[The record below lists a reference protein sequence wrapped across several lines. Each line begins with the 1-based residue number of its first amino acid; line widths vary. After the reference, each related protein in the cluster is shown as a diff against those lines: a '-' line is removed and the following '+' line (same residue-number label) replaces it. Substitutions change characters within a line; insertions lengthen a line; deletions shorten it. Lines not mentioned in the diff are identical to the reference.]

1 MSRSDDGVPV
11 LTPVADV
18 LERVVFAPWYRWF
31 VRGLL
36 VAAGLVGLVHLVRA
50 TTDSLTLSGGGT
62 ELLSLLTSV
71 VVALFV
77 LAGALQLLLVAR
89 GVRRR
94 EETVAESAAGVEQSA
109 EEVRSAAEELEETVE
124 QSVEAAGAPEETAE
138 ELTDR
143 AKHVEEQADE
153 VKEAVEG
160 VKEDLQGPD
169 ETDEED

>member
-1 MSRSDDGVPV
+1 MSQSDDGVPV
-11 LTPVADV
+11 LTPAADA

-36 VAAGLVGLVHLVRA
+36 VAAALVALVHLVRA
-50 TTDSLTLSGGGT
+50 TTDALSLSASNTQ
-62 ELLSLLTSV
+62 LLSQLTSV
-71 VVALFV
+71 VVTLFV

-109 EEVRSAAEELEETVE
+109 EQVRTAAEELEETVE
-124 QSVEAAGAPEETAE
+124 QSVEETGAPEETAE
-138 ELTDR
+138 EITGR

-153 VKEAVEG
+153 AKETVEG
-160 VKEDLQGPD
+160 VKDELQGPGN
-169 ETDEED
+169 EEN